1 MPDAFKPE
9 DPALRSSSL
18 DDMPRFVRPMMEF
31 ILLVSVYLGS
41 IIVLVLAAAA
51 VVMVTMNLLSGN
63 AATEAGPAVAWLM
76 P

>member
-1 MPDAFKPE
+1 MPEAFNPE

-31 ILLVSVYLGS
+31 ILLVSVYMGS
-41 IIVLVLAAAA
+41 IIVLVLAAVA
-51 VVMVTMNLLSGN
+51 VFMVTMNLLTGN
-63 AATEAGPAVAWLM
+63 ATAEAGPAVAWLM